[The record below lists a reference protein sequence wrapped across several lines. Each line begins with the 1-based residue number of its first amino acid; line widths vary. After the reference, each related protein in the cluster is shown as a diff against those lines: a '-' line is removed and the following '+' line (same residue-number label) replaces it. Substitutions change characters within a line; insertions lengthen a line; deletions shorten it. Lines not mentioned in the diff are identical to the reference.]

1 MIMLAVIVGRFARA
15 MKAALVDP
23 VFRVLL
29 IALAIDLIGGMLAF
43 MWLEGWGWV
52 DALYFCVVTQATV
65 GFGDIVPT
73 TDAGK
78 LFTVVYIF
86 AGLGIIVTF
95 AQRLSRHLYRHVY
108 DVEAKADEQR
118 AGAQAGSAPGPDD
131 DQGGLPI

>member
-1 MIMLAVIVGRFARA
+1 MIMLAVIIGRFARA

-29 IALAIDLIGGMLAF
+29 IALGIDLIGGMLAF
-43 MWLEGWGWV
+43 MWLEGWSWV

-86 AGLGIIVTF
+86 AGLGLIVTF

-108 DVEAKADEQR
+108 DVEAKADER
-118 AGAQAGSAPGPDD
+118 ASAQTGSGPGPDD
-131 DQGGLPI
+131 DPDGLPV